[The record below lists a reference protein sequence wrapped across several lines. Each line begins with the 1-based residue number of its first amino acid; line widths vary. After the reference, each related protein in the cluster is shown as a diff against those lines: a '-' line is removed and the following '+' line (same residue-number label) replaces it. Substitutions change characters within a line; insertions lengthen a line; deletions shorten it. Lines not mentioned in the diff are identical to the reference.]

1 MPSADD
7 STAPAAGS
15 VPQGRGRARIG
26 VSGWRYPR
34 WRGDFYPVGL
44 RQRDELQYLASRL
57 NSVEINGSFYSLQ
70 RPSSYASWRA
80 AVPADYVFALKGG
93 RYVTHLKRLRGVETA
108 LANFFA
114 SGPLALG
121 PTLGPI
127 LWQLP
132 ERLPLHEQELDDF
145 LRLLPHSTDE
155 AAALATRHDAKLPD
169 ARALTQ
175 TTVSQP
181 LRHALEPRNGSFD
194 SDAARA
200 ILRAHGV
207 AMVVADTAGRWPQLG
222 DSTADFHYLRLHG
235 EQRLYGGGYSAR
247 SLQAW
252 AERINGWLAAGESV
266 YVYFDNDA
274 DGRAPYD
281 AVALTELVTE

>member
-1 MPSADD
+1 MPSAET
-7 STAPAAGS
+7 STAPAVRTARPSRAG
-15 VPQGRGRARIG
+15 ARIG

-34 WRGDFYPVGL
+34 WRGDFYPTGL
-44 RQRDELQYLASRL
+44 RQRDELRYLASRL

-80 AVPADYVFALKGG
+80 DVPADYVFALKGG

-121 PTLGPI
+121 PTLGPV

-132 ERLPLHEQELDDF
+132 ERLALQEHELDEF
-145 LRLLPHSTDE
+145 LRLLPRSTDE
-155 AAALATRHDAKLPD
+155 AAALAAQHDAKLPET
-169 ARALTQ
+169 RALTD

-181 LRHALEPRNGSFD
+181 LRHALEPRHRSFD
-194 SDAARA
+194 SDSARA
-200 ILRAHGV
+200 ILREHGV
-207 AMVVADTAGRWPQLG
+207 AMVVADTAGRWPQLS

-252 AERINGWLAAGESV
+252 AERIRGWLDAGEPV

-281 AVALTELVTE
+281 AVALTGLVIE